1 MCSLLQMYHI
11 KQESWF
17 GSAKLN
23 GVNCR
28 RLINK
33 SEEII
38 NKIRDIFIE
47 MNKGTVSEENIHIY
61 CDKHKQVLTEM
72 DNAYRCMRKLKITD
86 NLIPTTKDH
95 ICKTML
101 MWRELRTPVTP
112 SVHLFEDHI
121 FIKWKILLEV

>member
-28 RLINK
+28 KLMDK
-33 SEEII
+33 DKVII

-47 MNKGTVSEENIHIY
+47 INKSTASEENIHI
-61 CDKHKQVLTEM
+61 
-72 DNAYRCMRKLKITD
+72 
-86 NLIPTTKDH
+86 
-95 ICKTML
+95 
-101 MWRELRTPVTP
+101 
-112 SVHLFEDHI
+112 
-121 FIKWKILLEV
+121 